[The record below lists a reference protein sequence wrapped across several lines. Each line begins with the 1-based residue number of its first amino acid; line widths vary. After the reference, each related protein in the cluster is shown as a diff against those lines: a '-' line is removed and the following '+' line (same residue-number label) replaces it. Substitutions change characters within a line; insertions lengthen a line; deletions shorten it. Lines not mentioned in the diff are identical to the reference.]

1 MLGAQA
7 FPWVLKVGT
16 PNFRG
21 FVAKYLPWKSM
32 QMLVQIADV
41 MNRTAQ
47 TVFESKRSALKMG
60 DEAVLQQVGDG
71 RDILSALC
79 MLSTLEAL
87 RVYRHHSV
95 PVIANTNASADNALP
110 DSEVVAHM
118 RFTIVVW
125 PSYSYS

>member
-1 MLGAQA
+1 MIIQIYRPTLSSPQVMLGAQA
-7 FPWVLKVGT
+7 FPWALKVGT

-32 QMLVQIADV
+32 QTLVQIVDV

-60 DEAVLQQVGDG
+60 DEAVLEQVGDG

-87 RVYRHHSV
+87 RVY
-95 PVIANTNASADNALP
+95 
-110 DSEVVAHM
+110 
-118 RFTIVVW
+118 
-125 PSYSYS
+125 